1 MTHDPKIAPADA
13 GNFRLA
19 VLNPGGRDQ
28 EQHFAENRAPQANK
42 HAPVNFHA
50 YAACTHGAVF
60 RDTKRAIASNWPVL
74 LLLRGDFHASERAL
88 AELKKS
94 KRKTVVAL
102 KETGAHQIAQQLGDP
117 ARFARFVKIVRE
129 ADGCIASAP
138 EAAEL
143 FRSFRPDGVD
153 FIPTPYPIEDENWNW
168 AMAHRSGIFVGTREL
183 TVSTRHHFAALL
195 AAKKLS
201 DETKEP
207 VTVFNSDHRRAAKL
221 IAEIGFRK
229 IRVHEKRM
237 EYRAYLGE
245 VARHKIV
252 FQLDRSRVPGQVAGD
267 SLLCRSVCVGGD
279 GAIERI
285 AFPKT
290 CGEKRSDDELIEI
303 AQRLLTNEDQRQ
315 EVAEGATKIAKE
327 KLSFAVG
334 RAALASFFAGV
345 WEREGPVAATGSS
358 RAQTEGS
365 RLRKL

>member
-1 MTHDPKIAPADA
+1 MVQDSKIASADA
-13 GNFRLA
+13 ENFRLA
-19 VLNPGGRDQ
+19 VLNPGGRDH
-28 EQHFAENRAPQANK
+28 EQHFAENRTPQGGE
-42 HAPVNFHA
+42 HPPVNFHA
-50 YAACTHGAVF
+50 YAACTHAAVF
-60 RDTKRAIASNWPVL
+60 RDTKGAIASTWPVL
-74 LLLRGDFHASERAL
+74 LLLRGDFRASERAL

-102 KETGAHQIAQQLGDP
+102 KETGAHQIAQQLSDP
-117 ARFARFVKIVRE
+117 DRFARFVKIVRE
-129 ADGCIASAP
+129 ADGCIASTP

-143 FRSFRPDGVD
+143 FRCFRPQAVD

-168 AMAHRSGIFVGTREL
+168 AMEHRSGIFVGTREL
-183 TVSTRHHFAALL
+183 AVPTRHHFAALL

-207 VTVFNSDHRRAAKL
+207 ITVFNSDRRRGAKL

-237 EYRAYLGE
+237 GYRAYLGE

-267 SLLCRSVCVGGD
+267 ALLCRSVCVGGD

-290 CGEKRSDDELIEI
+290 CGEKRGARELIEI
-303 AQRLLTNEDQRQ
+303 AQRLLTNEDERQ
-315 EVAEGATKIAKE
+315 QVAEGATKIAKE
-327 KLSFAVG
+327 KLSFRIG
-334 RAALASFFAGV
+334 RETLARFFAAL
-345 WEREGPVAATGSS
+345 
-358 RAQTEGS
+358 
-365 RLRKL
+365 

>member
-1 MTHDPKIAPADA
+1 MTSASAE
-13 GNFRLA
+13 NFRLA
-19 VLNPGGRDQ
+19 VLNPGGRDR
-28 EQHFAENRAPQANK
+28 EQHFAEIRVPQAAE
-42 HAPVNFHA
+42 HPPVNFHA

-60 RDTKRAIASNWPVL
+60 RDIKRAIASNWPVL
-74 LLLRGDFHASERAL
+74 LFLRGDFRASERAL

-94 KRKTVVAL
+94 KRKTAVAL
-102 KETGAHQIAQQLGDP
+102 KETGAHQIAQQLNDP

-143 FRSFRPDGVD
+143 FRSFRRDGVD

-168 AMAHRSGIFVGTREL
+168 SMERRAGIFVGTREL
-183 TVSTRHHFAALL
+183 TVPTRHHFAALL

-207 VTVFNSDHRRAAKL
+207 VTVFNSDRRRGAKL

-237 EYRAYLGE
+237 GYRAYLGE

-267 SLLCRSVCVGGD
+267 ALLCRSVCIGGD

-290 CGEKRSDDELIEI
+290 CGEKRSDGELIDI
-303 AQRLLTNEDQRQ
+303 ARRLLTSEDQRQ
-315 EVAEGATKIAKE
+315 EIAEEATKIAKE
-327 KLSFAVG
+327 KLSFRG
-334 RAALASFFAGV
+334 GKEHLTRFFAN
-345 WEREGPVAATGSS
+345 
-358 RAQTEGS
+358 
-365 RLRKL
+365 L